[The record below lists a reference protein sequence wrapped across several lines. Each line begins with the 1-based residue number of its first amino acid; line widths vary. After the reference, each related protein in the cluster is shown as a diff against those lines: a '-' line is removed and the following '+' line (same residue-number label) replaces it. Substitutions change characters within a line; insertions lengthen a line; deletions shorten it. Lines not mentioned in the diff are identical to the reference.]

1 MLVGSVVQNE
11 SYSDPKVRVAL
22 PLQVAYAT
30 DIERAMAILV
40 EAALAQPRVLRDPP
54 PKALVT
60 LFADSGISLELGFWI
75 DDPEAGT
82 GEVRSAIYLAIWREF
97 KAAGIEIPFPQ
108 REIRILGNS

>member
-1 MLVGSVVQNE
+1 
-11 SYSDPKVRVAL
+11 
-22 PLQVAYAT
+22 
-30 DIERAMAILV
+30 
-40 EAALAQPRVLRDPP
+40 VLRDPP

-82 GEVRSAIYLAIWREF
+82 GEVRSAIYLEIWRKF
-97 KAAGIEIPFPQ
+97 NAAGIEIPFPQ